1 MSHIE
6 EDLGSGDYY
15 VHNIDNKESQT
26 RWEVPVYKSISK

>member
-1 MSHIE
+1 VTVNMSHIE

-26 RWEVPVYKSISK
+26 R